1 MKINI
6 HDNHSFTTEYTIK
19 SEIGDMDINR
29 YCIEIEGI
37 LFAQKDDSR
46 DENEK
51 VKIGKF
57 QAFKLFLIEEK
68 YSTFDIFDC
77 RQEVRDFEEIFDFEE
92 NDFKSDI
99 RDFYKDVV
107 EGCNILI
114 LNRIEILPEF
124 QGYGLSKSWM
134 KQILLNFSTD
144 CGLVVAK
151 SFPLQLENIED
162 EERSRRIMSDWGKK
176 MGYLEKDK
184 DVVKMKTSLMK
195 YHKSMGFQTIPKI
208 SEELIFLNPA
218 FINKKMAEIEY

>member
-1 MKINI
+1 MKIDI
-6 HDNHSFTTEYTIK
+6 HKNHSFSTEYTIK

-29 YCIEIEGI
+29 YCMEIKGV
-37 LFAQKDDSR
+37 LFAQKDDTE
-46 DENEK
+46 DEK

-57 QAFKLFLIEEK
+57 QAFKLFLTEEE

-77 RQEVRDFEEIFDFEE
+77 RHEVRDFEEIFDFKKNEL
-92 NDFKSDI
+92 KAAI
-99 RDFYKDVV
+99 RNFYDDEVN
-107 EGCNILI
+107 GFNILI
-114 LNRIEILPEF
+114 LSRIEILPEF
-124 QGYGLSKSWM
+124 QGDGLSKSWM

-184 DVVKMKTSLMK
+184 DVVKMKASLMK

-208 SEELIFLNPA
+208 SKELIFLNPA
-218 FINKKMAEIEY
+218 FINKEMAEIKY